1 MGAPE
6 TAVSTLIELLAV
18 LGILLLADR
27 WLHRHLQGMIFLL
40 TGDTEIALWIYAII
54 LFPGVVLHE
63 CSHALTAALLGVR
76 SGKISLFP
84 RRVGKHIQLG
94 FVLVQETDFLRAS
107 LIGAAPL
114 LIGGTIVAIIG
125 TNLFGTPEVMTA
137 LATGQWGHALQGLFK
152 TLQLPDLWI
161 WAYLV
166 FAISNTMLPSKSDIH
181 AWPLLGGI
189 LAALFILILSLGG
202 GAWILSWAVP
212 SLTAAARWIIL
223 LGIST
228 ALVDLPFF
236 SVIFL
241 LEKAIGRLR
250 GREVVYKP

>member
-1 MGAPE
+1 MEFPWPALSILG
-6 TAVSTLIELLAV
+6 ELLAV

-27 WLHRHLQGMIFLL
+27 WLHRHLQGVIFLL

-54 LFPGVVLHE
+54 LFPGVALHE

-76 SGKISLFP
+76 SGKISIFP
-84 RRVGKHIQLG
+84 RRVGKQIQLG
-94 FVLVQETDFLRAS
+94 FVLVQDTDFLRAS

-114 LIGGTIVAIIG
+114 LIGGTIVALIG
-125 TNLFGTPEVMTA
+125 TTLFGTPEVLAA
-137 LATGQWGHALQGLFK
+137 LSAGQWGNALQGLFT

-166 FAISNTMLPSKSDIH
+166 FAISNTMIPSRADIH
-181 AWPLLGGI
+181 AWPLLGCI
-189 LAALFILILSLGG
+189 LAAILLLILALGG
-202 GAWILSWAVP
+202 GAWILSWSIP
-212 SLTAAARWIIL
+212 PLTAAARWIIL

-228 ALVDLPFF
+228 ILVDLPFF

-241 LEKAIGRLR
+241 TEKALERLR
-250 GREVVYKP
+250 GEKIVYKS